1 MNGNAP
7 QIVVMTTTSAAAAQT
22 VPQSVLADDRGCTT
36 ATTSSSTEGCSPAAG
51 VKGNTSHNS
60 ALRRIRSA
68 IIACPHLLLLSAT
81 CARFKL
87 SHPILHEF
95 LTAYVRPVLVACFV
109 LTSIPLSFYTRE
121 TGTLPYEKRGGTF
134 SEVVMGWDALLHLSI
149 WPIVATTSFAGIIL
163 AHYNARK
170 ADRDGNSGSSSSSHD
185 ELSKRGSGSSSRRGT
200 SCESCAS
207 ACIPVQ
213 KMNVPLLP
221 LPPSIQRAYAAVH
234 RKWPFGAAGTL
245 VVGLSLL
252 FSILT
257 SSQSQ
262 LQIVSPGWRWNPFLW
277 GKYRVYRPSG
287 IEAALEGV
295 CVDEFVGDGTVSS
308 ASSSHSTDH
317 IMPLCLKE
325 SSWRSLSAE
334 ALSSRNTDDVDTVL
348 RGLRYARQPDHG
360 MIINVMSR
368 DTIGAIEPL
377 RQNVEGLLPFFD
389 KVAVV
394 VFENDSTDG
403 SRNAFKAWAEEVKD
417 SYVVDVMECDDATD
431 CVFGE
436 SHRYDAV
443 EADNYWTSSAIGR
456 MAEFRQRI
464 VDHILDGGAYADYSH
479 MMVVDLDLKV
489 SLSPLGILH
498 TLGKKTDAAVASSGR
513 QTWPASLG
521 TFVNPY
527 DFSGFRSLRS
537 PRNARILDLHKRFC
551 ELMPPGDR
559 WRNQCD
565 AVSPMMLMLVFGHD
579 RNSGEEPY
587 PVASA
592 FNGATLYPLSLVKSS
607 GAKYDWGKDGQQCE
621 HIGFNLSL
629 KKTMYVNP
637 KWDMH
642 ISPAEPGGPTGPRAM
657 KTVSRI
663 VFTPRISLLI
673 FFQNLGS
680 MLLFV
685 HSVLVLSTTVLYKGW
700 TKILTGT
707 KVKYLVMPWNSPATK
722 ARVSSK
728 SLLVELD
735 SDSDYDE
742 EQPLVGSISS
752 AHDVRKRGTADSP
765 TTSV

>member
-1 MNGNAP
+1 MAGF
-7 QIVVMTTTSAAAAQT
+7 ILAA
-22 VPQSVLADDRGCTT
+22 
-36 ATTSSSTEGCSPAAG
+36 
-51 VKGNTSHNS
+51 
-60 ALRRIRSA
+60 
-68 IIACPHLLLLSAT
+68 
-81 CARFKL
+81 
-87 SHPILHEF
+87 
-95 LTAYVRPVLVACFV
+95 
-109 LTSIPLSFYTRE
+109 IPLSFYSRE
-121 TGTLPYEKRGGTF
+121 ARTLPYEKRGGTF
-134 SEVVMGWDALLHLSI
+134 SEVVIGWDALLHLSI
-149 WPIVATTSFAGIIL
+149 WPIVVTTSFAGIIL

-170 ADRDGNSGSSSSSHD
+170 AADGDVSSSGNGKSNH
-185 ELSKRGSGSSSRRGT
+185 GSSSRRGA
-200 SCESCAS
+200 SCESCF
-207 ACIPVQ
+207 ACVPVPVQ
-213 KMNVPLLP
+213 KMNVPA
-221 LPPSIQRAYAAVH
+221 PPPAIQRAYATLH

-245 VVGLSLL
+245 VVALSLL
-252 FSILT
+252 FSVLT
-257 SSQSQ
+257 SGQSQ

-287 IEAALEGV
+287 IEAALDGV
-295 CVDEFVGDGTVSS
+295 CVDEFLREGTAAS
-308 ASSSHSTDH
+308 ASADH

-348 RGLRYARQPDHG
+348 QGLRYARQPGHG

-403 SRNAFKAWAEEVKD
+403 SRDAFKAWADDVKD
-417 SYVVDVMECDDATD
+417 AYVVDVMECADAND

-436 SHRYDAV
+436 SHRYDAI
-443 EADNYWTSSAIGR
+443 EADDYWTSSAIGR

-464 VDHILDGGAYADYSH
+464 VDHILDGDAYADYSH

-498 TLGKKTDAAVASSGR
+498 TLGKKADAAVASSGR

-537 PRNARILDLHKRFC
+537 PRNSRILDLHRRFC

-607 GAKYDWGKDGQQCE
+607 GAKYDWGEDGQQCE

-663 VFTPRISLLI
+663 VFTPRISFLI

-722 ARVSSK
+722 ARVASK